1 MRLLITGAAGFVGRH
16 LIARARAGEPAPQLI
31 GWTLDDPPAW
41 GAGMQWDRVD
51 IRSPEAVREA
61 IARAAPTHVCHLA
74 AAASVAGSF
83 SGVRGTWDV
92 NLMGTLSLL
101 EALAA
106 EAPAA
111 TLLLVSSS
119 EVYGRAFANGEPL
132 DEDAPLAPMSP
143 YAATKA
149 ACEMLARTFPGGV
162 PHTLIARPFNHIGPG
177 QSPQFAMPAFAR
189 QLARIAAGHQ
199 APELSVGNLDARRD
213 FLDVDDVARA
223 YLAILERAKDI
234 APGTAINICSGHT
247 RRVGD
252 LLDALIARSG
262 LEVRVTQDPARMRP
276 SDIPSAA
283 GSNARARALLDWEP
297 RVALEETLDRILID
311 WREREASETG

>member
-16 LIARARAGEPAPQLI
+16 LITRARASEPAPELI
-31 GWTLDDPPAW
+31 AWTLDDPPAW
-41 GAGMQWDRVD
+41 GQGIRWERVD
-51 IRSPEAVREA
+51 IRSPEAVRAA

-92 NLMGTLSLL
+92 NLMGTLSVL
-101 EALAA
+101 EGLAA
-106 EAPAA
+106 AA
-111 TLLLVSSS
+111 ADSVLLLVSSS
-119 EVYGRAFANGEPL
+119 EVYGRSFASGEPL
-132 DEDAPLAPMSP
+132 DEDAPIAPMSP

-149 ACEMLARTFPGGV
+149 ACEMLARTFPGGT
-162 PHTLIARPFNHIGPG
+162 PRTLIARPFNHIGAG
-177 QSPQFAMPAFAR
+177 QSPQFALPAFAR
-189 QLARIAAGHQ
+189 QLARIAAGRQ

-213 FLDVDDVARA
+213 FLDVDDVVRA
-223 YLAILERAKDI
+223 YLAILSRAGDI

-247 RRVGD
+247 RPVGD
-252 LLDALIARSG
+252 LLAALIARSG

-297 RVALEETLDRILID
+297 RAALEDTLDRILAD
-311 WREREASETG
+311 WRVRAAAEAG